1 MPKFKPQYR
10 RLLYIDS
17 KIREGRFPNCSSL
30 AEAWETSTRTIMRD
44 LDYLKYE
51 LEAPL
56 DYDAIRHGFYY
67 SDPAWFLPSVLLSE
81 GDLLALLIG
90 RQAMEAYRGT
100 PLGGELQRIY
110 AKLAELLPERVA
122 IGPEFVQTRMSFFN
136 PPARR
141 VDPEIWRTVLRA
153 LMHTIE
159 LDIGY
164 RSPAADT
171 AKTHRIRPYHVV
183 NVEGEWYLLAFEE
196 RWQELRQFAMSRIRS
211 AQLTKARFVIP
222 ATFNVGKTLENRF
235 GRYLHAGKKRKPITV
250 RLLIEPPLAGYIAE
264 KEWHPKQRVRTRR
277 NGSLELT
284 LPVAETR
291 DIESWIL
298 SLGEFVRVL
307 SPASL
312 RTTVANRHARA
323 AQHQTAG

>member
-30 AEAWETSTRTIMRD
+30 AEAWETSTRTIQRD
-44 LDYLKYE
+44 VDYLKYE

-56 DYDAIRHGFYY
+56 EYDAIRHGFFYT
-67 SDPAWFLPSVLLSE
+67 DPAWFLPSVLLSE

-153 LMHTIE
+153 LMHTFE
-159 LDIGY
+159 LEIGY
-164 RSPAADT
+164 RAPAVT
-171 AKTHRIRPYHVV
+171 AAKAHRIRPYHVV
-183 NVEGEWYLLAFEE
+183 NVEGEWYLLAFVE

-211 AQLTKARFVIP
+211 AQLTKTRFAIP
-222 ATFNVGKTLENRF
+222 GDFNVARTLENRF
-235 GRYLHAGKKRKPITV
+235 GRYLHANKRHTPVPV
-250 RLLIEPPLAGYIAE
+250 RLLIEKQLAGYIAE
-264 KEWHPKQRVRTRR
+264 KEWHPKQRLRTRR
-277 NGSLELT
+277 DGRVELT
-284 LPVAETR
+284 LPVADTL

-307 SPASL
+307 SPRAL
-312 RTTVANRHARA
+312 QQKIAARHRA
-323 AQHQTAG
+323 AARF